1 MTEKA
6 KLYAILYIVCPSRQP
21 NLAEFFSHKNLEN
34 QPSFSECGKIRK
46 RTRKSII
53 STFVLYLNVI
63 YFPGNKIWWILQ
75 ILATY

>member
-6 KLYAILYIVCPSRQP
+6 KLYSILYVVCPSRQG
-21 NLAEFFSHKNLEN
+21 NLAEFFSHKNLES

-46 RTRKSII
+46 WTII
-53 STFVLYLNVI
+53 STFALYLNVI